1 MGFICFYTLELF
13 VQNSSSCQKTL
24 AQKLKP
30 GVSRGVH
37 LFLAPMLWSGIG
49 IMLMVRGWGWIGSGR
64 ARLLVLLALAIGTA
78 KSLFV
83 LDKTSGRLTRRIKA
97 FEKTTCIGAVY
108 SWKTW
113 LLVMLMM
120 GSGIAMRRFTQ
131 PGNVIGTLYVAIGW
145 DLLFSS
151 RRGWQAWWQW
161 VRRD

>member
-1 MGFICFYTLELF
+1 VKEKSASKNSV
-13 VQNSSSCQKTL
+13 VQV
-24 AQKLKP
+24 LKP

-64 ARLLVLLALAIGTA
+64 ARMLVLLALIIGTA
-78 KSLFV
+78 KSIFV
-83 LDKTSGRLTRRIKA
+83 LDKASRKLTARIHA
-97 FEKTTCIGAVY
+97 FGDSTCLGAVY

-113 LLVMLMM
+113 LLVLVMM
-120 GSGIAMRRFTQ
+120 GSGIAMRRLTQ

-145 DLLFSS
+145 ALLFSS
-151 RRGWQAWWQW
+151 RKGWRTWWQW